1 LTGVEL
7 FTLAKFATPN
17 FADKLL
23 ARGVHIDRAMGPEGQ
38 TVWHAVV
45 ETHEQPERMF
55 GWLLLY
61 SAKSCNI
68 RSSNGNTP
76 LMLAAQ
82 LGRVDAVV
90 WLSRHSD
97 LRVTNDL
104 NGLTAPE
111 LIAKCQRNESIAMF
125 KIILGS
131 MTLDKRSGRELARN
145 CHARST
151 MASALIRG
159 GS

>member
-1 LTGVEL
+1 
-7 FTLAKFATPN
+7 
-17 FADKLL
+17 
-23 ARGVHIDRAMGPEGQ
+23 
-38 TVWHAVV
+38 
-45 ETHEQPERMF
+45 
-55 GWLLLY
+55 
-61 SAKSCNI
+61 
-68 RSSNGNTP
+68 
-76 LMLAAQ
+76 MLAAQ

-104 NGLTAPE
+104 NDLTAPE